1 MKSRCLTLVAM
12 LWLAVVGFNL
22 LAQPVKTQDAQTGP
36 AGQSKSTQEIVLG
49 GGCFWCVEA
58 VFQRLPG
65 VQKVVSGYSGGH
77 VPNPTYEQVCSKT
90 TGHAEVARVEFDPKV
105 APLDKVLDVFFAA
118 HDPTTLNR
126 QGADAGPQYRSV
138 IFYANEEQKKA
149 AEAAVKRNQKEWS
162 NPIVTEI
169 APLKVFYAAEDYHQN
184 YYNLNA
190 NRNRYCSVVIA
201 PKLHKLEK
209 KGVIK
214 PTAR

>member
-1 MKSRCLTLVAM
+1 MLIAALMPAAVCL
-12 LWLAVVGFNL
+12 NL
-22 LAQPVKTQDAQTGP
+22 IAEPVKTQDAKITTSN
-36 AGQSKSTQEIVLG
+36 QSTSTQQIVLG

-58 VFQRLPG
+58 IFQRLPG
-65 VQKVVSGYSGGH
+65 VTKVVSGYSGGH

-126 QGADAGPQYRSV
+126 QGADAGPQYRSA

-149 AEAAVKRNQKEWS
+149 AEAAVKRNQKEWA
-162 NPIVTEI
+162 NPIVTEVSL
-169 APLKVFYAAEDYHQN
+169 LKNFYAAEGYHQN
-184 YYNLNA
+184 YFNLNGKK
-190 NRNRYCSVVIA
+190 NPYCNIVIV
-201 PKLHKLEK
+201 PKLHKLIE

-214 PTAR
+214 PLTE